1 MGGLMQMATSPSNAL
16 EAIRREQANVEWIN
30 KSLPWLRQNYGDR
43 YIAVQDQKVVDSD
56 KNFEKL
62 LARVRKLPDP
72 ESVTIEYVT
81 ALEYLWLL

>member
-1 MGGLMQMATSPSNAL
+1 MGGLIQIAASQSDAL

-30 KSLPWLRQNYGDR
+30 KSLAWLRQNYGDR
-43 YIAVQDQKVVDSD
+43 YVAVRDQKVLDSD
-56 KNFEKL
+56 GDFEKL
-62 LARVRKLPDP
+62 LARVRKRADP